1 MYLKVELSNKS
12 IAFVRKVIF
21 PFLSRMSRHEGV
33 SCDSCLKGN
42 FRGRRY
48 KCLVCYDYDLC
59 STCFEAGATTTRHT
73 ADHPMQCI
81 LTRNDFDLYYGG
93 EALTAE
99 QPQSF
104 TCPYCGKMGYTDATL
119 HEHVTAEHGEAST
132 EVVCP
137 ICASHPGGDP
147 NCVTDDF
154 AEHLSIQ
161 HRTPREFDE
170 PAGVRHVRRIPHPG
184 RGVSGTRTRR
194 ANMHFSSGGSA
205 LSGLSPGTRDTMDP
219 IAELLSQLSSVRSRA
234 AAAQS
239 VSSQLQQL
247 EMQLQSTSLESSQ
260 HSYLPYRQ
268 QLERLPNRRQV
279 ESSKSNV
286 TNSAN
291 SGSSTDNQGGQA
303 QTSANNAAKSNSPY
317 LLVRCMENAD
327 NASKSIGQE
336 AYDRSIFVQELLLST
351 LTEQLHVLEET
362 SVCIEEEAPRLS
374 PPSDEAPESVSPSNS
389 STHNKVPPTKPSTS
403 EKSSSTTLAKAQQP
417 TGGGGGGG
425 MAANGS
431 GVTSSSSRG
440 GPSQGASP
448 VVRQGHSSHGGV
460 QQMYNSHS
468 GGNSMSALAGAS
480 MSNPVPLPGRPL
492 SGGRERDNRMNPAAV
507 KKTMFKPMPTSQMS
521 DREPPPH

>member
-1 MYLKVELSNKS
+1 MKYNY
-12 IAFVRKVIF
+12 
-21 PFLSRMSRHEGV
+21 
-33 SCDSCLKGN
+33 
-42 FRGRRY
+42 RY
-48 KCLVCYDYDLC
+48 FQL
-59 STCFEAGATTTRHT
+59 F
-73 ADHPMQCI
+73 MI
-81 LTRNDFDLYYGG
+81 LLN
-93 EALTAE
+93 
-99 QPQSF
+99 SF
-104 TCPYCGKMGYTDATL
+104 
-119 HEHVTAEHGEAST
+119 
-132 EVVCP
+132 
-137 ICASHPGGDP
+137 
-147 NCVTDDF
+147 
-154 AEHLSIQ
+154 
-161 HRTPREFDE
+161 
-170 PAGVRHVRRIPHPG
+170 
-184 RGVSGTRTRR
+184 
-194 ANMHFSSGGSA
+194 
-205 LSGLSPGTRDTMDP
+205 
-219 IAELLSQLSSVRSRA
+219 
-234 AAAQS
+234 
-239 VSSQLQQL
+239 
-247 EMQLQSTSLESSQ
+247 
-260 HSYLPYRQ
+260 
-268 QLERLPNRRQV
+268 
-279 ESSKSNV
+279 
-286 TNSAN
+286 
-291 SGSSTDNQGGQA
+291 
-303 QTSANNAAKSNSPY
+303 
-317 LLVRCMENAD
+317 RCMENAD

-403 EKSSSTTLAKAQQP
+403 EKSSSTMLAKAQQP

>member
-1 MYLKVELSNKS
+1 
-12 IAFVRKVIF
+12 
-21 PFLSRMSRHEGV
+21 MSRHEGV

-303 QTSANNAAKSNSPY
+303 QTSASNAAKSNSPY

-327 NASKSIGQE
+327 NAIKSIGQE
-336 AYDRSIFVQELLLST
+336 GYDRSIFVQELLLST

-374 PPSDEAPESVSPSNS
+374 PPSDEASESVSPSNS

-403 EKSSSTTLAKAQQP
+403 EKCSSTMLAKAQQP
-417 TGGGGGGG
+417 TGGGGGGGG

-440 GPSQGASP
+440 GPSQGAVP
-448 VVRQGHSSHGGV
+448 VRQGHSSHGGV

-480 MSNPVPLPGRPL
+480 MSSSNPVPLPGRPL